1 MTYVLEGV
9 RRTARVLH
17 GIGGISLVLLMFLT
31 VTDVVLRA
39 FGRPVPGTYE
49 LVGFAGALA
58 IGCALPFTSWIGGH
72 VHVDSL
78 ICRLPTAGQTILQVI
93 TRLLGMGL
101 FVLLGWNLVRFGLD
115 LRASGEV
122 SPTLELRFYPVAFG
136 LAAAC
141 FLQVVVLAAANLAAI
156 LRSDHD

>member
-1 MTYVLEGV
+1 MSYILEGV
-9 RRTARVLH
+9 RRTSKVLH
-17 GIGGISLVLLMFLT
+17 GVGGVSLVVLMLLT
-31 VTDVVLRA
+31 TADVVGRA
-39 FGRPVPGTYE
+39 FGRPVKGTFE
-49 LVGFAGALA
+49 LVGFTGALA
-58 IGCALPFTSWIGGH
+58 IGLALPFTSWVGGH

-78 ICRLPTAGQTILQVI
+78 ISRLPETGQKVLQAV

-101 FVLLGWNLVRFGLD
+101 FGLLGWHLIRFGLD

-122 SPTLELRFYPVAFG
+122 SPTLELHFYPVAFG

-141 FLQVVVLAAANLAAI
+141 FLQVIVLAASYLAAI

>member
-1 MTYVLEGV
+1 
-9 RRTARVLH
+9 VLH
-17 GIGGISLVLLMFLT
+17 GIGGVSLVFLMLLT
-31 VTDVVLRA
+31 VADVVLRA
-39 FGRPVPGTYE
+39 CGRPIPGTYE

-78 ICRLPTAGQTILQVI
+78 ICLLPRPGQAILQAV
-93 TRLLGMGL
+93 TRLLAMGL
-101 FVLLGWNLVRFGLD
+101 FGMLGWNLIRFGLD

-141 FLQVVVLAAANLAAI
+141 FLQVVVLAACYLAAI

>member
-1 MTYVLEGV
+1 MTRLLEGV
-9 RRTARVLH
+9 RKTTRVLH
-17 GIGGISLVLLMFLT
+17 GIGGVSLVFLMVLT
-31 VTDVVLRA
+31 VVDVVLRTC
-39 FGRPVPGTYE
+39 GRPVPGTYE

-58 IGCALPFTSWIGGH
+58 IGAALPYTSWVRGH

-78 ICRLPTAGQTILQVI
+78 VGRLPLTGRRVLHVS
-93 TRLLGMGL
+93 TRLLAIGL
-101 FVLLGWNLVRFGLD
+101 FVLLGWNLIRFGLD

-141 FLQVVVLAAANLAAI
+141 FLQVLVLGCNIAAVF
-156 LRSDHD
+156 RGDYE